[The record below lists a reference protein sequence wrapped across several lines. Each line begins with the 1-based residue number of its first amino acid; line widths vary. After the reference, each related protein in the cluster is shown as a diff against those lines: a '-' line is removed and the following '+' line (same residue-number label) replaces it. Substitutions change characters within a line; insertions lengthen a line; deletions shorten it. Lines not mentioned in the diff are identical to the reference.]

1 MGQHSCCNK
10 QKVKRGL
17 WSPEEDEKLINYIS
31 TYGHGCWSAVPR
43 LAGLQ
48 RCGKSCRLRWI
59 NYLRPDLK
67 RGNFSPHEA
76 AIIIELHKV
85 LGNRWAQIAKHL
97 PGRTDN
103 EVKNFWNSSIK
114 KRLINS
120 INHTQRLSP
129 HLPNFSANPSSEN
142 IYIINNT
149 INTTTNNNN
158 PTPNMNNISLDIIPI
173 SPQTNQF
180 CTTTPNI
187 ISSTPINFDH
197 LGFDPILEP
206 SSISDMMNISNNNF
220 HTNLVI
226 NSSSLHDYHP
236 SNWHPPCNPQYTLLQ
251 NHPQTL
257 NYQED
262 DDFISTFNSTNSLP
276 PFDQGSSTVYNHHPL
291 DVPTMDGTEYK
302 TTDYVGPFLKHE
314 PLLHEIVGICSTS
327 ATASGNVGNMYGF
340 RLNISHKH
348 KARAFVFLHK
358 ATAVSFSQYRASSL
372 FLFFLSYRKPSPP
385 ASPNRTDYIESFLAS
400 FGSSSSS
407 PPLSAYPA
415 AVATATSVT
424 ISLPC
429 SGDFLGNSRLYSSM
443 RDPASPA

>member
-43 LAGLQ
+43 LAGLE

-120 INHTQRLSP
+120 TNHTQRLSP
-129 HLPNFSANPSSEN
+129 HLPNFSANSPSQN
-142 IYIINNT
+142 IYILNN
-149 INTTTNNNN
+149 NNNNNNN
-158 PTPNMNNISLDIIPI
+158 PTPNTDNISLDIIPI
-173 SPQTNQF
+173 NPQTNQF

-187 ISSTPINFDH
+187 ISSTPLNLDH

-206 SSISDMMNISNNNF
+206 SSISDMMMNSNNNNF
-220 HTNLVI
+220 HTNLI
-226 NSSSLHDYHP
+226 TNSPSLHDYHP
-236 SNWHPPCNPQYTLLQ
+236 SNWPPPCNSQYTLLQ
-251 NHPQTL
+251 NHPKTL

-262 DDFISTFNSTNSLP
+262 DDFISSFNSTNPLP
-276 PFDQGSSTVYNHHPL
+276 PYDQGSSTVYNHHPL
-291 DVPTMDGTEYK
+291 DAPTMDGTVYK
-302 TTDYVGPFLKHE
+302 RTDYVGPFLKHE
-314 PLLHEIVGICSTS
+314 PLLHEIFGISSTS
-327 ATASGNVGNMYGF
+327 ASAYD
-340 RLNISHKH
+340 
-348 KARAFVFLHK
+348 
-358 ATAVSFSQYRASSL
+358 
-372 FLFFLSYRKPSPP
+372 KPSTP
-385 ASPNRTDYIESFLAS
+385 ASPNRTDYIESLLAS

-407 PPLSAYPA
+407 PPLAAYPA
-415 AVATATSVT
+415 TAVAAATSVT

-429 SGDFLGNSRLYSSM
+429 SGDFLGNPSVYSSM